1 MFATK
6 RLRSNAK
13 KGQRNLN
20 VLKNVAVNVTPHAKR
35 TRIVKTKISQRN
47 VHALPKQMKERNAK
61 VLRHLKARRNAIAIV
76 SAKKVKPNRQFQN
89 QALLFLVLCNL

>member
-1 MFATK
+1 VFATK

-13 KGQRNLN
+13 KGRRNL
-20 VLKNVAVNVTPHAKR
+20 NVTPHAKR

-76 SAKKVKPNRQFQN
+76 SAKKAKPDRQFQN
-89 QALLFLVLCNL
+89 QALLFRVLCNL